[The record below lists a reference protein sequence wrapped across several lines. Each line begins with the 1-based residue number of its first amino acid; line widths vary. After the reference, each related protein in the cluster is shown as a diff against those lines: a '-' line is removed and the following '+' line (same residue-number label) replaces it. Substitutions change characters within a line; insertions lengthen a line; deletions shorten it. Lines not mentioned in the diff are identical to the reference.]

1 MWQVRFWFREQV
13 HNVISLLGPVSCNA
27 TGYNDFSDYI
37 KTYSDTLSRTRRQ
50 LAPGA
55 GKQNRIIGTADLGT
69 GSRPAHASH
78 HSALPR
84 PSQLEASVAAHPAL
98 QTPIELES
106 AAQVLQRSI
115 RVRGVKDG
123 NYVEVFTC
131 PGTPPTDR
139 WFLKVVD
146 GSVVGRTPNLCL
158 KACAWCATNSLK
170 LDPEHTQIIQ
180 IEIRT
185 ILSEGSAEQF
195 QVAGGNG
202 SVLPKVLKVLPV
214 PVTVSKKKTAKAMS
228 APPLPPSSAVPV
240 AARAA
245 AHCVISSDSDED
257 ARISG
262 VNLAA
267 SKRKVVCA
275 PLCCTGTPKNHSLCA
290 CAFCKLPPLP
300 PCKKPTAV
308 LGIRSAASQHGTCC
322 TCDGSLTCNY
332 CRLFEI

>member
-1 MWQVRFWFREQV
+1 
-13 HNVISLLGPVSCNA
+13 
-27 TGYNDFSDYI
+27 
-37 KTYSDTLSRTRRQ
+37 
-50 LAPGA
+50 
-55 GKQNRIIGTADLGT
+55 
-69 GSRPAHASH
+69 
-78 HSALPR
+78 
-84 PSQLEASVAAHPAL
+84 L
-98 QTPIELES
+98 QTPIELET

-115 RVRGVKDG
+115 SIRGVKDG

-170 LDPEHTQIIQ
+170 LDPEHTHIVQT
-180 IEIRT
+180 EIRT
-185 ILSEGSAEQF
+185 ILSEGPAEQF

-214 PVTVSKKKTAKAMS
+214 PVTVSNKKTAKAMS
-228 APPLPPSSAVPV
+228 APPLPPTSAVPA

-245 AHCVISSDSDED
+245 VHTHCVISSDSDED
-257 ARISG
+257 APISKD

-267 SKRKVVCA
+267 SKRKAVYA

-290 CAFCKLPPLP
+290 CAFCAPPP

-308 LGIRSAASQHGTCC
+308 LGKRSAAKQPCTDSTCC
-322 TCDGSLTCNY
+322 TCDGSLTCDY
-332 CRLFEI
+332 CQQFAI